1 VRCDARNYSAVET
14 VAPFDKKGRWSL
26 VQNDRGSDRRNRRE
40 HSDQNGQRQKPTEE
54 NRHLVHAALLNVEL
68 AVHRALRDEGL
79 PRVTELPGYSERLTE
94 PVTEAD
100 PAEKYGSDA
109 NLIRSAHALVFRSA
123 HNSS

>member
-1 VRCDARNYSAVET
+1 VET
-14 VAPFDKKGRWSL
+14 IAPFDKKGRWSL
-26 VQNDRGSDRRNRRE
+26 VQNDRGSDRRYRRE
-40 HSDQNGQRQKPTEE
+40 HSDQNGQCQKPTEE

-100 PAEKYGSDA
+100 PAEKYGSDT
-109 NLIRSAHALVFRSA
+109 NLIRSADALVFRSA
-123 HNSS
+123 HNGS